1 MDFGNKITQIRKE
14 KGLSREDLGKQVGT
28 SGAIIGRYE
37 RGDMAPSIE
46 IATKIAKAL
55 NVSLDF
61 LVGNSTLIIKDNKI
75 LERLENIAKM
85 PQNEKTQLFNVIDAY
100 IRDFKTRQAYAR

>member
-100 IRDFKTRQAYAR
+100 IRDFKTRQAYSA